1 MNRTGR
7 CVGSLTG
14 ENTEGNLMSVELETL
29 VGRRKLSRR
38 SALRLA
44 GASLAIAGTAGLGTR
59 RVGAQSNAEIEIAL
73 LNSFAD
79 PASPAMELIDAFNA
93 KGNGVTVTGT
103 AYGASYQDLLQKVQA
118 NIAAKI
124 GPTLANTGWKYA
136 RFADA
141 ALQIVDLAAVDQAKT
156 DSLLAKYRPWVADIV
171 RVDGKVVGLP
181 FALSTPI
188 IYFNRDLFT
197 KAGLDPQVAPKT
209 WDEAASFAT
218 ALKAA
223 GVEAPI
229 IGGIDEWEAQSFIQ
243 NNGGFVLDA
252 EGKAVFD
259 SAEAI
264 GGMAVWTGLHEAGH
278 FAPLASDQVLPTFLG
293 GNAGMLFTSVA
304 ALGNINANATFEVGT
319 GVYPATGTNPK
330 LMPSGGNFLGL
341 YTQDAEK
348 QQAAF
353 AFHDFVSSTEGV
365 TIWNKTGY
373 LIATND
379 QIEHLPGQEVGYEQM
394 ETGLTTETIWPGA
407 RGLEALAVFNDWVA
421 KIVNGT
427 VDVESGMKDGNKA
440 VADLL
445 P

>member
-1 MNRTGR
+1 MFSND
-7 CVGSLTG
+7 
-14 ENTEGNLMSVELETL
+14 LESMAQL

-44 GASLAIAGTAGLGTR
+44 GVSLAVAGTVGIGSR

-73 LNSFAD
+73 LTSFAD
-79 PASPAMELIDAFNA
+79 PASPAMKLIEAFNA
-93 KGNGVTVTGT
+93 LGNGVTVTGT
-103 AYGASYQDLLQKVQA
+103 GYGASYQDLLQKVQA

-141 ALQIVDLAAVDQAKT
+141 ALNIVDLAEVDAAKT
-156 DSLLAKYRPWVADIV
+156 DALLAKYKPWVADIV

-197 KAGLDPQVAPKT
+197 AAGLDPQVAPKT
-209 WDEAASFAT
+209 WDEAATFAT
-218 ALKAA
+218 ALKES

-229 IGGIDEWEAQSFIQ
+229 VGGIDEWEAQSFIQ

-264 GGMAVWTGLHEAGH
+264 GGMQVWTGLKEAGH
-278 FAPLASDQVLPTFLG
+278 FAPLVNDQVVPTFLG

-304 ALGNINANATFEVGT
+304 ALGNLNANAAFEIGT

-330 LMPSGGNFLGL
+330 LMPSGGNFLGM
-341 YTQDAEK
+341 YTEDAEK

-365 TIWNKTGY
+365 TIWNETGY

-379 QIEHLPGQEVGYEQM
+379 EIPMLPGQEVGYEQM
-394 ETGLTTETIWPGA
+394 EAGLTTETIWPGA
-407 RGLEALAVFNDWVA
+407 RGLEALAVFNDWIS

>member
-1 MNRTGR
+1 M
-7 CVGSLTG
+7 VSH
-14 ENTEGNLMSVELETL
+14 ELETVARL
-29 VGRRKLSRR
+29 VGRHKLSRR

-44 GASLAIAGTAGLGTR
+44 GVSLAVAGTAGLGSR
-59 RVGAQSNAEIEIAL
+59 RVVAQSNTEIEIAL
-73 LNSFAD
+73 LTSFAT
-79 PASPAMELIDAFNA
+79 PESPAMKLIDAFNA
-93 KGNGVTVTGT
+93 TGVGVTVTGT
-103 AYGASYQDLLQKVQA
+103 DYGASYQDVLQKVQA
-118 NIAAKI
+118 NIAANI

-141 ALQIVDLAAVDQAKT
+141 ALNIVDLAAVDQAKT
-156 DSLLAKYRPWVADIV
+156 DALLAKYRPWVADIV

-181 FALSTPI
+181 FALSTPVL
-188 IYFNRDLFT
+188 YYNRELFT
-197 KAGLDPQVAPKT
+197 QAGLDPEVAPKT
-209 WDEAASFAT
+209 WDEAATFAT
-218 ALKAA
+218 ALKEA

-229 IGGIDEWEAQSFIQ
+229 VGGIDEWEAQSFIQ
-243 NNGGFVLDA
+243 NNGGFVLDS

-259 SAEAI
+259 SEEAI
-264 GGMAVWTGLHEAGH
+264 GGMAVWTGLREAGH
-278 FAPLASDQVLPTFLG
+278 FAPLASDQVIPTFLG

-304 ALGNINANATFEVGT
+304 ALGTINMNAAFEVGT
-319 GVYPATGTNPK
+319 GVYPATGDKPK
-330 LMPSGGNFLGL
+330 LMPSGGNFLGM
-341 YTQDAEK
+341 YTEDEEK

-365 TIWNKTGY
+365 TIWNETGY

-379 QIEHLPGQEVGYEQM
+379 DIPHLPGQEVGYEQM
-394 ETGLTTETIWPGA
+394 NAGLTTETIWPGP
-407 RGLEALAVFNDWVA
+407 RGLEALAVFNDWVS